1 MRKQVIIITIAV
13 VLLSVASCKS
23 QKGLTLT
30 PEERG
35 SAKAMY
41 EQGMK
46 YIKKNPDRAR
56 LIFKEVMQL
65 YPDDI
70 YARRAKIG
78 IADSYFRQ
86 KDISSMIIA
95 ASEYQE
101 YVNLYPNSPDA
112 AYAKFQV
119 GNCYFKQ
126 MRGPE
131 RDQTNTFEAIK
142 AFESLVRQYPD
153 TEEAAKARENI
164 KKARQTLALHYF
176 RVGYYN
182 YKYKAFRGAVA
193 RFKQV
198 IDDYPEFARND
209 KLFYY
214 TGQAYFKLREYDSAL
229 SFFQK
234 VINSFPKS
242 RYAKKSVKMIKEIEK
257 IKPKE
262 GDQK

>member
-1 MRKQVIIITIAV
+1 MRKHVIIIIISV
-13 VLLSVASCKS
+13 VLNIVACSSK
-23 QKGLTLT
+23 KGLILS
-30 PEERG
+30 PEVRG
-35 SAKAMY
+35 SAKSMY
-41 EQGMK
+41 ERGMNS
-46 YIKKNPDRAR
+46 IKKNPERAR

-70 YARRAKIG
+70 YAKRAKIG

-86 KDISSMIIA
+86 KDTASLVIA

-142 AFESLVRQYPD
+142 AFESLIRLYPD
-153 TEEAAKARENI
+153 TEEAQKARENI
-164 KKARQTLALHYF
+164 KKARRTLAYHYF
-176 RVGYYN
+176 RIGYYN
-182 YKYKAFRGAVA
+182 YKYKAFSGAIA

-198 IDDYPEFARND
+198 INDYPEFELSD
-209 KLFYY
+209 KLFFY
-214 TGQAYFKLREYDSAL
+214 TGKTYFKLREYESAL

-234 VINSFPKS
+234 VINSYPESK
-242 RYAKKSVKMIKEIEK
+242 YAKKSAKMVTEIERV
-257 IKPKE
+257 KPKE
-262 GDQK
+262 GDKK